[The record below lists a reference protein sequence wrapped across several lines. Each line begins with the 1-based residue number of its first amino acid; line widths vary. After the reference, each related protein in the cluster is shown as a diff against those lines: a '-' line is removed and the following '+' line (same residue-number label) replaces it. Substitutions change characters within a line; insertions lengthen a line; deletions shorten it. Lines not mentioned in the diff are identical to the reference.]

1 MPKRPY
7 SVSMY
12 QNPEIYVK
20 QFLEQVF
27 GDTYVYKE
35 VRMPYLRL
43 VADYATENVVIEAE
57 PPCGRDRGREQ
68 LFNYLKGYERNLGIL
83 IDIPVE
89 RYYSEYPNPCLEKV
103 GFEIYRK
110 INDKIELIYNKEYSK
125 EEISR
130 ASDELR
136 NIFNLLK
143 KFSIGSQ
150 EPTADSVI
158 SDARELVEKYKEKFM
173 ELVGKGK
180 GSFYYGIWEKTMYLI
195 YGKEALERLGND
207 PNEAKREL
215 FIELSIYMTWIK
227 ALGATLLEATLGQG
241 KATIPIELYIHGG
254 DAAVQLF
261 WKRSALQQ
269 FNISYLFDRDEYDWV
284 FSPEIA
290 PTLDAFFKD
299 LGKRLSRF
307 DWAKAPGT
315 DLLKR
320 LYQHIVSRD
329 LRRQLGEYYTP
340 DWIARLMLWRAL
352 HLLVHGKMPDKIL
365 PACSGEGCDA
375 ETMID
380 KEIVDLLD
388 EYYERHKTIPR
399 FIDPTCGSFTFG
411 VQYIN
416 ALLKWYEERIPKKHQ
431 VEFAHPANFAEKIL
445 SDVVGIDVNPV
456 AVTTA
461 KVNYLLQI
469 YRLLAI
475 SGTYLSYQPILPIL
489 RLDLLLL
496 HLGASPARR
505 ELTLEAFFV
514 KKTGGMLRIFIP
526 LALLGISRSE
536 MPKEIPIT
544 QCSADG
550 DNEVLECL
558 EFKIPNKVLEIT
570 EDMTRF
576 ARALV
581 ALFAQGV
588 EGFENEIGGHLT
600 EDLRKVLETVRNSIK
615 ALEERG
621 LNGIWYSMVINYL
634 LALYVVRRKFDLV
647 LGNLPWVN
655 ISKYPSDYHELIKH
669 VAQALEVWPPGP
681 AAKKMDISIPLF
693 ATALR
698 HLANNCG
705 VVALMVPT
713 SIFRG
718 VHGTKWR
725 ELLTRP
731 QYRLVEIWDLEDV
744 KPFEGAQ
751 NQPGI
756 AFIKLGECR

>member
-1 MPKRPY
+1 
-7 SVSMY
+7 MY
-12 QNPEIYVK
+12 QSPETYVR

-27 GDTYVYKE
+27 GDAYVYRE
-35 VRMPYLRL
+35 VRTPYLKL
-43 VADYATENVVIEAE
+43 VADYATENVVIETE

-68 LFNYLKGYERNLGIL
+68 LFSYLKEYKRNLGIL

-89 RYYSEYPNPCLEKV
+89 RYYREYPNPCLKRV

-110 INDKIELIYNKEYSK
+110 INDKIELIYKNEYSK

-130 ASDELR
+130 ASYELR

-143 KFSIGSQ
+143 RFSVGSQ
-150 EPTADSVI
+150 EPTANLVI
-158 SDARELVEKYKEKFM
+158 SDARELVEKHKEKFM

-180 GSFYYGIWEKTMYLI
+180 VSFYYGIWEKTMYLI
-195 YGKEALERLGND
+195 YGKETLEGLGNN

-227 ALGATLLEATLGQG
+227 ALGATLLEATLGRG
-241 KATIPIELYIHGG
+241 KANIPIELYIYGG
-254 DAAVQLF
+254 DAAVRLF
-261 WKRSALQQ
+261 WERGALQR

-299 LGKRLSRF
+299 LGERLSRY
-307 DWAKAPGT
+307 DWARAPGT

-320 LYQHIVSRD
+320 LYQHVVSRE

-340 DWIARLMLWRAL
+340 DWIARLILWRVL

-365 PACSGEGCDA
+365 PACSEEGCDVEA
-375 ETMID
+375 MID

-388 EYYERHKTIPR
+388 EYYERYKTIPR

-431 VEFAHPANFAEKIL
+431 EKHQVEFLHPVKFAEKIL

-475 SGTYLSYQPILPIL
+475 SGMYLSYQPILPIL

-496 HLGASPARR
+496 HLGALPTRR
-505 ELTLEAFFV
+505 ELTLEAFFA
-514 KKTGGMLRIFIP
+514 KKTGMMLRIFIP
-526 LALLGISRSE
+526 LALLGISRGE
-536 MPKEIPIT
+536 LPKEIPTT
-544 QCSADG
+544 QCSAGG
-550 DNEVLECL
+550 DNEVLECI
-558 EFKIPNKVLEIT
+558 EFKIPNKILEIT
-570 EDMTRF
+570 EDATRF

-581 ALFAQGV
+581 ALFAEGV
-588 EGFENEIGGHLT
+588 EEFENEIGGHLA
-600 EDLRKVLETVRNSIK
+600 EDLRKVLETVRSSIK

-634 LALYVVRRKFDLV
+634 LALYVVHKKFDLV

-655 ISKYPSDYHELIKH
+655 ISKYPSDYRELVKY
-669 VAQALEVWPPGP
+669 VAQSLEVWPPGP

-693 ATALR
+693 AIALK
-698 HLANNCG
+698 HLANNRG

-725 ELLTRP
+725 ELLTGP
-731 QYRLVEIWDLEDV
+731 KYRLVEIWDLEEV

-756 AFIKLGECR
+756 AFIKLGEG